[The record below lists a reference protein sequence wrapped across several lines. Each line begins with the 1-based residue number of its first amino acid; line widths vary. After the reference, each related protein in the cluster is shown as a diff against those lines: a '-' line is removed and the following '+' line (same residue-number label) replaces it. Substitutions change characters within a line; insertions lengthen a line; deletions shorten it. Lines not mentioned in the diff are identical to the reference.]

1 MAPTSKLRRPEVLP
15 PRLLSYQRYSV
26 AATADEDSRKQAV
39 QAVIRMLGV
48 EALDAVA
55 VRDRLP
61 ATGAGCVRQD
71 IQLETV
77 NLLFTTAAGLLRR
90 VGATAN
96 CSELITADASP
107 RDISSGPYEDR
118 SWQPW
123 QV

>member
-1 MAPTSKLRRPEVLP
+1 
-15 PRLLSYQRYSV
+15 
-26 AATADEDSRKQAV
+26 
-39 QAVIRMLGV
+39 MLGV

-107 RDISSGPYEDR
+107 RDISSRPYEDR